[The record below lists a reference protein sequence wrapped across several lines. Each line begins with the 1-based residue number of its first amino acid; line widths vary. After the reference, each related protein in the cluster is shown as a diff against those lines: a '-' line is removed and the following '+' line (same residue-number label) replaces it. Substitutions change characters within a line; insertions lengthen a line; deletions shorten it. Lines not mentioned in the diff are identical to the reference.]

1 MESDSDATV
10 ESGVLIAD
18 EECVS
23 DVDMFEVREQNLRKI
38 KSEVVSKQRKC
49 VNAIVSGK
57 EFTNDLVYN
66 QLS

>member
-1 MESDSDATV
+1 M
-10 ESGVLIAD
+10 LIAD

-38 KSEVVSKQRKC
+38 KRKVVSKPRKC

-57 EFTNDLVYN
+57 EITNDLVYN